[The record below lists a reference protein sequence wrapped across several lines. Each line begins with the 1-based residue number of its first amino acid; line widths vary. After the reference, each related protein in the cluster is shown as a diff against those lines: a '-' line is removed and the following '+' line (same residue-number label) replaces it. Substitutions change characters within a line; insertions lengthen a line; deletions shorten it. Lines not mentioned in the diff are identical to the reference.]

1 MMRLPSYVQKALDK
15 LESGGYEAYVVGGAV
30 RDYLLNKEPNDY
42 DVSTNARPD
51 EVREVFARYRV
62 FDTGIKHGT
71 VSVMIERKML
81 EITTYRSEEDYEDF
95 RHPKKVTFVRD
106 LDTDLKR
113 RDFTITA
120 LAYNRKIIDRVG
132 GIADLKSKIIRAIGD
147 PEERFTED
155 PLRILRALRFAA
167 ELGFTIEPST
177 AAAVLAHAG
186 LIAKVSAERINIELN
201 KLLAAPAA
209 AAITGAYFPVIRVF
223 IPEYRALD
231 PAPHLAALKRLE
243 GFHLRLAAFFLPLG
257 ASAPAV
263 MRRLKYSR
271 AAVKKTGFLVDNF
284 SLELSGEEERLV
296 SLLLRYD
303 YRDLIDLIDLRAAYS
318 PRAEDAAAR
327 EGLMRLYRERECF
340 RLKDLKIGGRDLLA
354 IGFKE
359 GVGVRLAL
367 ERILS
372 EVALGKLPNRR
383 EALLKRAGEIK
394 KEG

>member
-1 MMRLPSYVQKALDK
+1 
-15 LESGGYEAYVVGGAV
+15 
-30 RDYLLNKEPNDY
+30 
-42 DVSTNARPD
+42 
-51 EVREVFARYRV
+51 
-62 FDTGIKHGT
+62 
-71 VSVMIERKML
+71 
-81 EITTYRSEEDYEDF
+81 
-95 RHPKKVTFVRD
+95 
-106 LDTDLKR
+106 
-113 RDFTITA
+113 
-120 LAYNRKIIDRVG
+120 
-132 GIADLKSKIIRAIGD
+132 
-147 PEERFTED
+147 
-155 PLRILRALRFAA
+155 
-167 ELGFTIEPST
+167 
-177 AAAVLAHAG
+177 
-186 LIAKVSAERINIELN
+186 
-201 KLLAAPAA
+201 
-209 AAITGAYFPVIRVF
+209 
-223 IPEYRALD
+223 
-231 PAPHLAALKRLE
+231 
-243 GFHLRLAAFFLPLG
+243 
-257 ASAPAV
+257 